1 MRERLKRW
9 WPALLWAA
17 TLFLLSSRTH
27 LPSLPPGLLSWDKL
41 QHCTAYAVG
50 GAALA
55 HALRGGPRRPWP
67 WAAALLGSLYGVS
80 DEVHQHFVPGRNS
93 DWHDWLAD
101 TLGVLAGIFLYRTY
115 LTWRGRRDARR
126 LAPEP

>member
-1 MRERLKRW
+1 MKRW

-17 TLFLLSSRTH
+17 AIFFVSSRSK
-27 LPSLPPGLLSWDKL
+27 LPELPPGLLSWDKL
-41 QHCTAYAVG
+41 HHCAAYAVG

-55 HALRGGPRRPWP
+55 YARRARPAGPWP

-80 DEVHQHFVPGRNS
+80 DEVHQLFVPGRNS

-101 TLGVLAGIFLYRTY
+101 TVGVLAGIFLYRTF
-115 LTWRGRRDARR
+115 LTWHGRRA
-126 LAPEP
+126 AAVPEP